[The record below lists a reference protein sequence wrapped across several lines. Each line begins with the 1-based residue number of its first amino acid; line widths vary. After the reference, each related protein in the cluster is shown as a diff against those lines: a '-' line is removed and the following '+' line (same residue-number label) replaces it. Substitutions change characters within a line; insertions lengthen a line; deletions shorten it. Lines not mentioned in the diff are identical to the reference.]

1 MLKYLLGIA
10 QIVFET
16 LDDKPERLYGRSP
29 KDSFQDEFNYRGY
42 GSYKNEYNSDIQ
54 KLSKIKENIKDKE
67 IQIYANVLTF
77 MGILMGI
84 FSVIILNLE
93 AFAQSQITVDFI
105 LAFLF
110 FEVLMNLKYKYV
122 LN

>member
-1 MLKYLLGIA
+1 
-10 QIVFET
+10 
-16 LDDKPERLYGRSP
+16 
-29 KDSFQDEFNYRGY
+29 
-42 GSYKNEYNSDIQ
+42 
-54 KLSKIKENIKDKE
+54 
-67 IQIYANVLTF
+67 

>member
-54 KLSKIKENIKDKE
+54 KLSKIKENIEDKE

-105 LAFLF
+105 LAFLYRKRGEF
-110 FEVLMNLKYKYV
+110 HRN
-122 LN
+122 